1 MTDDLTLTP
10 RGAPIR
16 STHVP
21 ELRKYAA
28 GDEIDSWCTKC
39 KLMLNHRIVAMKGGV
54 PAKVD
59 CQTCKTTHMF
69 RARPPGEKA
78 EKAPKVATGMSGSS
92 RAPRATTAEKAL
104 AAERERTRTWEK
116 SIAGKSLSDF
126 RSYRTTEHFGDGE
139 LLRHSKFGDGVVLRI
154 IDSNK
159 IEVLFQDD
167 SRILA
172 HAPA

>member
-1 MTDDLTLTP
+1 M
-10 RGAPIR
+10 
-16 STHVP
+16 P
-21 ELRKYAA
+21 ELRKYSA

-39 KLMLNHRIVAMKGGV
+39 KLMLNHRIVAMKGGT

-59 CQTCKTTHMF
+59 CQTCKTTHNY

-78 EKAPKVATGMSGSS
+78 EKAPKVEAGMSGSS
-92 RAPRATTAEKAL
+92 RAPRPSSAEKAL

-126 RSYRTTEHFGDGE
+126 RSYRTTEHFADGD
-139 LLRHSKFGDGVVLRI
+139 LLRHVKFGDGVVLRI

-159 IEVLFQDD
+159 IEVLFQDEP
-167 SRILA
+167 RILA

>member
-1 MTDDLTLTP
+1 
-10 RGAPIR
+10 
-16 STHVP
+16 VP

-39 KLMLNHRIVAMKGGV
+39 KLMLNHRIVAMKGGT

-59 CQTCKTTHMF
+59 CQTCKTTHMY

-78 EKAPKVATGMSGSS
+78 EKAPKVQPGMSGSS
-92 RAPRATTAEKAL
+92 RAPRATTAEKAM

-116 SIAGKSLSDF
+116 SIAGKAMSDF
-126 RSYRTTEHFGDGE
+126 RSYRTTEHFADGE
-139 LLRHSKFGDGVVLRI
+139 LVRHGKFGDGVVLRI